1 MSRWQ
6 EILLKELEIDDLK
19 IHQKELQEEADE
31 IAERIVSIIRS
42 ETKLCFV
49 RPPDVEVER
58 VRKPGE
64 PRTLL
69 WMFVGNRTQT
79 LPSSRMRVRIE
90 KKG

>member
-1 MSRWQ
+1 MTRWQ

-19 IHQKELQEEADE
+19 IHQKELQEESDA
-31 IAERIVSIIRS
+31 IAEKIVRLIKK
-42 ETKLCFV
+42 ETKLCRV
-49 RPPDVEVER
+49 HPPDVEVER

-69 WMFVGNRTQT
+69 WMFVGDKTPKPT
-79 LPSSRMRVRIE
+79 SSRMRVRIE